1 MTISFFDLTEVELT
15 KDYVESVALT
25 ATDFCHSII
34 VLNSNNVRFFKESIE
49 SGFDIEY
56 VVNNDLNVEDLI
68 TLYSVLFNLI
78 EYNLVIV
85 DDTGIASVEKKINTF
100 YFKEQSSLVATNREF
115 NVKAKAVKEKLSS
128 EKLSNV
134 WSLYSS
140 YIFSIKSRE
149 LDFLT
154 GHSFMNSIDIYD
166 RAKDDAIDILR
177 IKEFTNLVKYYKE
190 KNEEFNFSFDSYLS
204 SKVLT
209 VESFVSDNLTKSG
222 TLKQISSFPVSYKYL
237 SSFLYIAAK
246 ELYFSQNITAS
257 YLMIFRAFETYC
269 EGMLIS
275 RDRAKV
281 EEYKKEGNCFL
292 LKKDGKYKKTMGF
305 GNKWGVLKE
314 AGFFNGCEKQ
324 TYDNLSKHKEIRN
337 ILQFTHG
344 DVLVNGE
351 LLYDF
356 DAAVKS
362 MISHFD
368 CIGAQEKFKW
378 ESVMDSIK
386 SAFVYNPM
394 PHVAKLLITESGL
407 CLKKCI

>member
-15 KDYVESVALT
+15 KDYLDSVALT
-25 ATDFCHSII
+25 ATDHCHSII
-34 VLNSNNVRFFKESIE
+34 ILNSNNVLFFKENIE
-49 SGFDIEY
+49 NGFDIEY
-56 VVNNDLNVEDLI
+56 VVNCGVNIEDII

-78 EYNLVIV
+78 DYDLVYI
-85 DDTGIASVEKKINTF
+85 DEIGCASIETKKNTL
-100 YFKEQSSLVATNREF
+100 YFKEQSSLVSVNREF

-154 GHSFMNSIDIYD
+154 GHSFMDSIDLYD
-166 RAKDDAIDILR
+166 RATDDAIDILK
-177 IKEFTNLVKYYKE
+177 IKEFTNLIGYYKA
-190 KNEEFNFSFDSYLS
+190 KNEEFNFSFDGYLS
-204 SKVLT
+204 SKLST
-209 VESFVSDNLTKSG
+209 IESFVADNLTKSG
-222 TLKQISSFPVSYKYL
+222 TLRQISSFPVSYKYL
-237 SSFLYIAAK
+237 SSFLYISAK
-246 ELYFSQNITAS
+246 EVYFSQNTTAS

-281 EEYKKEGNCFL
+281 EEYKNKGNCFL
-292 LKKDGKYKKTMGF
+292 LKKDGKYTKTMGF

-314 AGFFNGCEKQ
+314 AGLFSGCEKQ
-324 TYDNLSKHKEIRN
+324 AYDNLSKHKEIRN

-344 DVLVNGE
+344 DVLVNSE

-356 DAAVKS
+356 DSAVKS
-362 MISHFD
+362 MITHFD
-368 CIGAQEKFKW
+368 CINAQEKFKW
-378 ESVMDSIK
+378 ESVMESIK

-407 CLKKCI
+407 CLEKL